1 MKRSLTLFLASLM
14 LVFALTACGS
24 KNNADQNDGQD
35 GNQNETVLDGQ
46 TGENHDSGTADGGGS
61 LTEDAGDLVNDGLG
75 GVEDA
80 VDDLTGSTSR
90 SAHRG

>member
-24 KNNADQNDGQD
+24 KNNANQNDGQN

-46 TGENHDSGTADGGGS
+46 TGEKHDSGAAVGGS
-61 LTEDAGDLVNDGLG
+61 LAEDAGDLVNDGLG
-75 GVEDA
+75 SVENA

>member
-24 KNNADQNDGQD
+24 ENNADQNDGQNGD
-35 GNQNETVLDGQ
+35 RNETVLDGQ
-46 TGENHDSGTADGGGS
+46 TGESHDNGGS
-61 LTEDAGDLVNDGLG
+61 LAEDAGDLVNDGLN

-80 VDDLTGSTSR
+80 VDDLTGDAARTR
-90 SAHRG
+90 RN

>member
-1 MKRSLTLFLASLM
+1 MKRKSTLLLATLM
-14 LVFALTACGS
+14 LLFALTACGS
-24 KNNADQNDGQD
+24 GTDKDQSGS
-35 GNQNETVLDGQ
+35 QNETVMDGQ

-61 LTEDAGDLVNDGLG
+61 LAEDAGDLVNDGLN

>member
-24 KNNADQNDGQD
+24 ENNAAQNDGQNGD
-35 GNQNETVLDGQ
+35 RNETVLDGQ
-46 TGENHDSGTADGGGS
+46 TGESHGSGTADGGGS
-61 LTEDAGDLVNDGLG
+61 LAEDAGDLVNDGLN

-80 VDDLTGSTSR
+80 VDDLTGDAARTR
-90 SAHRG
+90 RN